1 MIIKKKL
8 WLVLINTDWGV
19 RVESLK
25 NITLSTTN
33 ENCTFAYIVGEEAD
47 CYTQDEDRPED
58 VQTLQRHQESVE
70 EVVAKE
76 GPVDGDWIHPGA
88 VDDTATEEQYW
99 LGRLSKKKKKKSD
112 LI

>member
-1 MIIKKKL
+1 M
-8 WLVLINTDWGV
+8 W
-19 RVESLK
+19 
-25 NITLSTTN
+25 TTN

-99 LGRLSKKKKKKSD
+99 LGRLSK
-112 LI
+112 